1 MSQNCVCRFRKTKYL
16 CGYYIKY
23 AKKINTRNVN
33 CRWGIL
39 SVNALLD
46 FPSACV
52 IYITTFDKISVWSLY
67 LLFTS
72 TNRCMIRFKGK
83 FFHTFSSFKNWMFH
97 LWIIA
102 IECNKSHYVVQW
114 IIIILIKPN
123 QFPLGIWIFLI
134 HNNYYRFQA
143 VTRAILFEAIHCVLF
158 SSATNIFLLRS
169 RFRNHRIFQKWA
181 SRKIRINPKNLMFF
195 GTFSSF
201 CWCLCNICGHFW
213 WK

>member
-39 SVNALLD
+39 SVNALLG

-83 FFHTFSSFKNWMFH
+83 FFTHFPASK
-97 LWIIA
+97 
-102 IECNKSHYVVQW
+102 IECFIYE
-114 IIIILIKPN
+114 LL
-123 QFPLGIWIFLI
+123 PL
-134 HNNYYRFQA
+134 N
-143 VTRAILFEAIHCVLF
+143 AINCIM
-158 SSATNIFLLRS
+158 S
-169 RFRNHRIFQKWA
+169 
-181 SRKIRINPKNLMFF
+181 
-195 GTFSSF
+195 
-201 CWCLCNICGHFW
+201 CNESL
-213 WK
+213 